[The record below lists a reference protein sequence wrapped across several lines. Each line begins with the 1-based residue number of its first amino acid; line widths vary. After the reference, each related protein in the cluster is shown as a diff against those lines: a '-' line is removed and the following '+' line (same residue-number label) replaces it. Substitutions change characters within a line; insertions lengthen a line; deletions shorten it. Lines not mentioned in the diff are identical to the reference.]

1 MLKEDYNDR
10 YVITMDVSRDGY
22 SPRQVLGRTCTVGDL
37 MDALSEFDVDEK
49 IVTRHDRGYTY
60 GAVSRRDLR
69 EIDTQ
74 EDVDE
79 SFKKP
84 VNEAKFPWE
93 YKGSNSQSILDALD
107 ALEEAIDTVIGLWDD
122 NAEGVDL
129 NELDA
134 NNLYPFPKSLDDFN
148 WDVDAWIDAVKE
160 EVGQA
165 GVKTESRALGERFEE
180 YKVVDES
187 GKEIKK
193 GDEITD
199 FRGAKWIFDGITKAP
214 GGGSS
219 GKINAKQSHGGKD
232 DWEQEF
238 YPSVFD
244 FKIVKRESINESKKL
259 KEAKLS
265 KSDREYLRKLGE
277 TEDEDINQ
285 IEYAIG
291 KTIYTLDDE
300 NGKEKRISAKKARE
314 ILGDEK
320 FLSGL
325 QRSAFHWD
333 SSRESDD
340 GITVYFDSSA
350 IFKES
355 KSNKKGKKLNE
366 TWAGEDLIRKF
377 VDYVKMD
384 IDDGYDVDDA
394 VTDILNN
401 QLIYS
406 KDILTL
412 AQHYGVLDD
421 SELLDKYYE
430 DLYNDLYNAASDY
443 YDEVHADTE
452 DEEEFEESLKRVKSL
467 VEHHR
472 GKAFLWDED
481 ELLPELEKI
490 NNIYKKGVE
499 NLVSIPYSTI
509 KKRYPEFAKWF
520 EKYHESMEGN
530 DEGEL
535 DENSVPV
542 DEYWETLDDVDIK
555 AVLKMIGDRHKKNKQ
570 TAVAYYMQYADK
582 VDFDQDEKE
591 NLFPID

>member
-37 MDALSEFDVDEK
+37 MDALSEFDEDEK

-60 GAVSRRDLR
+60 GAIGRRDLR
-69 EIDTQ
+69 EVDTQ

-79 SFKKP
+79 SLKKP

-93 YKGSNSQSILDALD
+93 YRGSNSQSIIKALD

-148 WDVDAWIDAVKE
+148 WDVDTWIDAVKE
-160 EVGQA
+160 EVGQV

-187 GKEIKK
+187 GKEIKT
-193 GDEITD
+193 GDEIAD
-199 FRGAKWIFDGITKAP
+199 FRGEKWIFDCISKAP
-214 GGGSS
+214 GGGST
-219 GKINAKQSHGGKD
+219 GKISVKHPNGGRD
-232 DWEQEF
+232 DWGREF

-244 FKIVKRESINESKKL
+244 FEIVKRDSIN
-259 KEAKLS
+259 
-265 KSDREYLRKLGE
+265 
-277 TEDEDINQ
+277 
-285 IEYAIG
+285 
-291 KTIYTLDDE
+291 
-300 NGKEKRISAKKARE
+300 
-314 ILGDEK
+314 
-320 FLSGL
+320 
-325 QRSAFHWD
+325 
-333 SSRESDD
+333 
-340 GITVYFDSSA
+340 
-350 IFKES
+350 ES

-366 TWAGEDLIRKF
+366 TWAGEDLISKF

-509 KKRYPEFAKWF
+509 KKKYPEFAKWF

-542 DEYWETLDDVDIK
+542 DEYWETLDDIDIK
-555 AVLKMIGDRHKKNKQ
+555 AVLKMISDRHKKNKQ
-570 TAVAYYMQYADK
+570 TAVAYYMQFADK
-582 VDFDQDEKE
+582 FDFDQDEKE